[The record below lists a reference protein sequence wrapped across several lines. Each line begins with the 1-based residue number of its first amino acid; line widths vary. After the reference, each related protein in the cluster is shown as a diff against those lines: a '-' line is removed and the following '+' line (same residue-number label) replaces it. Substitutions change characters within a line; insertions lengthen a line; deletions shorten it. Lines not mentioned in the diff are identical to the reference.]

1 MVHAIL
7 LAGVISTLV
16 LVQLVIV
23 FVVYAIG
30 LQFQIYDDSSRN
42 LVDLQNQ
49 IDSLYF
55 VN

>member
-23 FVVYAIG
+23 FVVSAIS
-30 LQFQIYDDSSRN
+30 LQFTKDRHS
-42 LVDLQNQ
+42 
-49 IDSLYF
+49 
-55 VN
+55 